1 MPHELPAVVCGL
13 LQGCSEISLEALVQ
27 AARTASHSSLGAR
40 WKTREE
46 CPSQT
51 PVGASLQAAH
61 KDLLRVDFEVVEG
74 IIAGLQFHQAGS
86 AAYVTLERC
95 IRFGKTVGC
104 KGCDRIAEGVRHS
117 DECHA
122 RIGKLLEDERLAKE
136 SDSKKDKEKSEAAVG
151 ISMHTLKDKCS
162 SQKVKENPIV
172 LPEGHES
179 KLQASHV
186 DCCNAEALNDYWDF
200 DEAKAAW
207 KRIHVRP
214 RKRLFTPLGNDC
226 PFDSFEVTT
235 ERQTV
240 WTCRNKTSLFA
251 DDWQS
256 MSPNR
261 RICSRSWVGCTY
273 FFPKEKPE
281 NVKARI
287 MTMTSIYRE
296 GTCSRT

>member
-1 MPHELPAVVCGL
+1 MHLVLDYEAVRTKKKGCEKPIQVYTSELVKPEVFIFPLEEAANLQLALFKADRELLSIDPRESLPFGEDPPEPAK
-13 LQGCSEISLEALVQ
+13 
-27 AARTASHSSLGAR
+27 RKR
-40 WKTREE
+40 R
-46 CPSQT
+46 P
-51 PVGASLQAAH
+51 
-61 KDLLRVDFEVVEG
+61 
-74 IIAGLQFHQAGS
+74 
-86 AAYVTLERC
+86 YVTLERC

-136 SDSKKDKEKSEAAVG
+136 SDSKKDKEKSEAAVD

-162 SQKVKENPIV
+162 HQKVKENPIV

-179 KLQASHV
+179 KLQASLV

-226 PFDSFEVTT
+226 PFDPFEVTT

-240 WTCRNKTSLFA
+240 WT
-251 DDWQS
+251 
-256 MSPNR
+256 
-261 RICSRSWVGCTY
+261 
-273 FFPKEKPE
+273 
-281 NVKARI
+281 
-287 MTMTSIYRE
+287 
-296 GTCSRT
+296 